1 MSTSVDGPSGPVDL
15 VFGER
20 LSDQGDQKLNVATI
34 QTKGFGFTFSHD
46 RLASTALP
54 PSGQPSVGR
63 AIIKKPKIKSLG
75 TSVGRTSLH
84 IDETDN

>member
-34 QTKGFGFTFSHD
+34 QTKVLDSH
-46 RLASTALP
+46 SPTIGWLP
-54 PSGQPSVGR
+54 PPCLLPGNLQLAAPS
-63 AIIKKPKIKSLG
+63 
-75 TSVGRTSLH
+75 
-84 IDETDN
+84 